1 MSSGVRRKNQRLSI
15 ILSQLKPIGFLGT
28 VCLFGVAAV
37 LLWVATHLAIPYF
50 SSQTSVESIVWWFI
64 FGGFGVLVPLVVI
77 GFFLLKSEGAH
88 FDRSL
93 ITSRLR
99 FRRMS
104 AGDWYWGLG
113 GLLAVGIFGAL
124 LMQGIKFAFG
134 DVSLQPSFM
143 SFKPLSSGR
152 YWILAAWLPFWIL
165 NIMGEEFLWRGVLLP
180 RQEIAFG
187 KWAWLVNGSGWLL
200 FHIAF
205 GPILLITLLPIVL
218 ILPFAAQHQRNSWVG
233 VLIHAGLNG
242 PAFIAIAL
250 GLK

>member
-1 MSSGVRRKNQRLSI
+1 
-15 ILSQLKPIGFLGT
+15 
-28 VCLFGVAAV
+28 
-37 LLWVATHLAIPYF
+37 
-50 SSQTSVESIVWWFI
+50 
-64 FGGFGVLVPLVVI
+64 
-77 GFFLLKSEGAH
+77 
-88 FDRSL
+88 
-93 ITSRLR
+93 
-99 FRRMS
+99 
-104 AGDWYWGLG
+104 
-113 GLLAVGIFGAL
+113 
-124 LMQGIKFAFG
+124 MQGIKLAFG

-200 FHIAF
+200 FHLAF
-205 GPILLITLLPIVL
+205 GPMLLITLLPIVL